1 MRKCLGFGVNNNF
14 LCKLFRE
21 TKVIKTKT
29 QEVCTFYN
37 WIIIHQTSSV
47 FVNTY
52 LRSTEEGGLDRVG
65 EGAVAGRGGC
75 SRSILKQTYLLQQIF
90 VHLAGGEQFSS
101 NNCDKLTSV
110 LHLATFNR
118 LSGCCGWHTSR
129 N

>member
-29 QEVCTFYN
+29 QEVRTFYN

-52 LRSTEEGGLDRVG
+52 LRSTEEGGLDWVG

-75 SRSILKQTYLLQQIF
+75 SLKTNISITTDICSF
-90 VHLAGGEQFSS
+90 GWGGA
-101 NNCDKLTSV
+101 V
-110 LHLATFNR
+110 
-118 LSGCCGWHTSR
+118 
-129 N
+129 